1 MGLCLQIN
9 FHFKNV
15 TKFKIS
21 SDAEVCDRQ
30 KEGNTTIQ
38 RENNEKEKK
47 QNSSQTN
54 ILLNT
59 VTPNIFSLQEHKQT
73 IINQIPAVTFC
84 TLESLDSAAAEIY
97 FNCLTF
103 PI

>member
-30 KEGNTTIQ
+30 KEGNATIQ

-47 QNSSQTN
+47 QKEQQSDKYIVKHCYSKHFLTSRTQTN
-54 ILLNT
+54 NYKPNTRCNILYT
-59 VTPNIFSLQEHKQT
+59 RV
-73 IINQIPAVTFC
+73 A
-84 TLESLDSAAAEIY
+84 
-97 FNCLTF
+97 
-103 PI
+103 